1 MIRSEQFNHVTNAL
15 FAAKAII
22 NTLPLVK
29 DKQGDKAKYLQLET
43 LLAAIEPVLL
53 SQQLMLVQGVV
64 GKYEDGVLASITM
77 RTTLL
82 HITGEWIATD
92 VVIPVAG
99 PIKAKTDGGGRGPVG
114 AQDGGIS
121 NTYARRY
128 GILTILSISVDQDTD
143 GAAKNQER
151 RGRAKKA
158 ASNIIEE
165 TQRRTEELKGK
176 VGKLVKIDECHDCKR
191 KKGQPHAEG
200 CPNA

>member
-1 MIRSEQFNHVTNAL
+1 MRRSKKHYQIT
-15 FAAKAII
+15 AAMFVVKAII

-29 DKQGDKAKYLQLET
+29 DKKGDKARYLQLPT

-53 SQQLMLVQGVV
+53 ENGLMMTQGVV
-64 GKYEDGVLASITM
+64 NKYEDGLLVSITV
-77 RTTLL
+77 RTTVL
-82 HITGEWIATD
+82 HSSGEWYAED
-92 VVIPVAG
+92 MVVPVSG
-99 PIKAKTDGGGRGPVG
+99 PILKGGEKHGPVG

-121 NTYARRY
+121 VTYARRY
-128 GILTILSISVDQDTD
+128 GILALWCISVDEDTD

-151 RGRAKKA
+151 RTRAKKA
-158 ASNIIEE
+158 ASNIIAE